1 MKEQMLGY
9 AIVYTIYGCAVIG
22 YALVKSAKLKRRLKK
37 EENRDLSK
45 KAEANGWNIV
55 ECEYTIEAN

>member
-45 KAEANGWNIV
+45 KSGSQWMEHR
-55 ECEYTIEAN
+55 